1 MVEQLRERTQ
11 ALVTKLQTLTG
22 GEPVGACL
30 DKWERISNKWKRL
43 NDLQRDIRRT
53 EDQLDVLQS
62 VSKDVPA
69 PNAPDS
75 LTQTVEETEALLT
88 NALYELKQNHLRL
101 GQCQGQAEA
110 IGQENVL
117 REQLKQVRSRI
128 EKLEHTYG
136 ALEVALQAFGS
147 AKNELQRRFAPRIA
161 KRAGEIF
168 SKLTDGR
175 YEKVILTDDL
185 SLQLSAREETTL
197 RSSMWRSDGTVDQL
211 YLALRLA
218 VAEELTPDAPLV
230 LDDAMVRFDDD
241 RLKTALNI
249 LAETAENKQV
259 ILFTC
264 QNREKKL
271 RGEA

>member
-1 MVEQLRERTQ
+1 M
-11 ALVTKLQTLTG
+11 
-22 GEPVGACL
+22 
-30 DKWERISNKWKRL
+30 
-43 NDLQRDIRRT
+43 
-53 EDQLDVLQS
+53 
-62 VSKDVPA
+62 
-69 PNAPDS
+69 
-75 LTQTVEETEALLT
+75 
-88 NALYELKQNHLRL
+88 
-101 GQCQGQAEA
+101 
-110 IGQENVL
+110 L

-128 EKLEHTYG
+128 EKLENTYA
-136 ALEVALQAFGS
+136 ALDIALQALSS

-161 KRAGEIF
+161 RRAEELFGR
-168 SKLTDGR
+168 LTGGR

-185 SLQLSAREETTL
+185 GLQISAQEETTL

-241 RLKTALNI
+241 RLKTALHI
-249 LAETAENKQV
+249 LEETAENKQV

-271 RGEA
+271 RGEV